1 MFVTN
6 WISTTKIQKISE
18 ITNFFRHYFLSRT
31 EVVMNKFLRYSLSLV
46 LAFVA
51 SVTFAGTTP
60 YKVLTFPDEGT
71 EGQEI
76 NGYDQT
82 WKATIG
88 KDVWTIENFNTYQWN
103 GWKYIKCGR
112 KKVASVASITSPAID
127 QPISNIVLTI
137 DNITKDKIN
146 SIKLQVATDADCNN
160 VTEEI
165 PAKIEDGDLIF
176 KPTKS
181 AANNYY
187 KFIFDCQ
194 AGRKNGLIQVSKIAY
209 YKVGDTPEIVD
220 ITNTAETA
228 YTIAK
233 AKELIGAGEGLSES
247 VYVKG
252 TVSQASKELNPTFGS
267 LSYYISDDG
276 TTGNE
281 LKVFGGL
288 SFKGEEFTS
297 VDDIKVGDVVV
308 VYGKLKKYNTTYE
321 LDKDNILISLNGT
334 TTGITNI
341 TTDEAAKNAPVYNLA
356 GQKVTKAYKGVVI
369 KNGKKMIQK

>member
-1 MFVTN
+1 MESYN
-6 WISTTKIQKISE
+6 RK
-18 ITNFFRHYFLSRT
+18 RCLDYC
-31 EVVMNKFLRYSLSLV
+31 KFQLKQV
-46 LAFVA
+46 
-51 SVTFAGTTP
+51 
-60 YKVLTFPDEGT
+60 
-71 EGQEI
+71 
-76 NGYDQT
+76 
-82 WKATIG
+82 G
-88 KDVWTIENFNTYQWN
+88 KS
-103 GWKYIKCGR
+103 WKYIKCGSN
-112 KKVASVASITSPAID
+112 KFESVASITSPAID

-137 DNITKDKIN
+137 DQITKAKIN
-146 SIKLQVATDADCNN
+146 SIKLQVATDADCKN

-165 PAKIEDGDLIF
+165 PATIEDGDLIF

-187 KFIFDCQ
+187 KFVFDCQ
-194 AGRKNGLIQVSKIAY
+194 KGSRNGLIQVSKIAY
-209 YKVGDTPEIVD
+209 YKVGDAPEIVD

-233 AKELIGAGEGLSES
+233 AKELIDAGKGLSES

-252 TVSQASKELNPTFGS
+252 TVSQASEKLDATYGS

-281 LKVFGGL
+281 LQVYGGL
-288 SFKGEEFTS
+288 SFDGKKFTS

-308 VYGKLKKYNTTYE
+308 VYGKLKKYGTTYE
-321 LDKDNILISLNGT
+321 FDKNNILISLNGT

>member
-1 MFVTN
+1 
-6 WISTTKIQKISE
+6 
-18 ITNFFRHYFLSRT
+18 
-31 EVVMNKFLRYSLSLV
+31 MNKFLRYSLSLV

-71 EGQEI
+71 EGKDI
-76 NGYDQT
+76 NSYDKT

-88 KDVWTIENFNTYQWN
+88 EDVWTIENFNTYQWN
-103 GWKYIKCGR
+103 GWKYIRCGS
-112 KKVASVASITSPAID
+112 KKVASVASITSPAIC

-137 DNITKDKIN
+137 DNIAKDKIN
-146 SIKLQVATDADCNN
+146 SIKLQVATDADCKN

-165 PAKIEDGDLIF
+165 SAKIEDGDLIF

-187 KFIFDCQ
+187 KFVFDCQ
-194 AGRKNGLIQVSKIAY
+194 KGSKNGFIQVSKIAY
-209 YKVGDTPEIVD
+209 YKVGDTPVIVD

-233 AKELIGAGEGLSES
+233 AKELIDAGEGLSES

-252 TVSQASKELNPTFGS
+252 IVSQASEKINPTYGS

-276 TTGNE
+276 KTGNE
-281 LKVFGGL
+281 LQVYGGL
-288 SFKGEEFTS
+288 SFEGKKFTS

-308 VYGKLKKYNTTYE
+308 VYGKLKKYNDTYE
-321 LDKDNILISLNGT
+321 LDLNNILISQNGT

-341 TTDEAAKNAPVYNLA
+341 TADEAAKNAPVYNLA

>member
-1 MFVTN
+1 
-6 WISTTKIQKISE
+6 
-18 ITNFFRHYFLSRT
+18 
-31 EVVMNKFLRYSLSLV
+31 MNKFLRYSLSLV

-60 YKVLTFPDEGT
+60 YKVLTFPDEGS
-71 EGQEI
+71 EGKEI
-76 NGYDQT
+76 NGYDKT

-88 KDVWTIENFNTYQWN
+88 EDVWTIENFNTFQWN
-103 GWKYIKCGR
+103 GWKYIRCGR
-112 KKVASVASITSPAID
+112 KKVTSIASITSPAID
-127 QPISNIVLTI
+127 QPIRNIVLTI
-137 DNITKDKIN
+137 DKITKDKIN
-146 SIKLQVATDADCNN
+146 SIKLLVATDADCNN

-165 PAKIEDGDLIF
+165 SAKIEDGDLIF

-187 KFIFDCQ
+187 KFVFDCQ
-194 AGRKNGLIQVSKIAY
+194 AGSSNGLIQVSKIAY
-209 YKVGDTPEIVD
+209 YKVGDAPEIVD

-233 AKELIGAGEGLSES
+233 AKELIDAGKGLSES

-252 TVSQASKELNPTFGS
+252 IVSQASKSLNATYGS
-267 LSYYISDDG
+267 LSYFISDDG
-276 TTGNE
+276 KKENE
-281 LKVFGGL
+281 LQVFGGL
-288 SFKGEEFTS
+288 SFEGKKFTS

-308 VYGKLKKYNTTYE
+308 VYGKLKKFKTTYE
-321 LDKDNILISLNGT
+321 LDKNNILISLNGK

-341 TTDEAAKNAPVYNLA
+341 TADEAAKNAPVYNLA

>member
-1 MFVTN
+1 
-6 WISTTKIQKISE
+6 
-18 ITNFFRHYFLSRT
+18 
-31 EVVMNKFLRYSLSLV
+31 MNKFLRYSLSLV

-71 EGQEI
+71 EGKEI
-76 NGYDQT
+76 NGYDKT

-88 KDVWTIENFNTYQWN
+88 EDVWTIENFNTYQWQ
-103 GWKYIKCGR
+103 GWKYIRCGR
-112 KKVASVASITSPAID
+112 KKVASIASITSPAID

-137 DNITKDKIN
+137 DKITKDKIN
-146 SIKLQVATDADCNN
+146 SIKLQVATDADCKN

-165 PAKIEDGDLIF
+165 SAKIEDGDLIF

-194 AGRKNGLIQVSKIAY
+194 AGSNGLIQVSKIAY

-233 AKELIGAGEGLSES
+233 AKELIDAGEGLSES

-252 TVSQASKELNPTFGS
+252 IVSQASESLNDTYGS

-276 TTGNE
+276 KTENE
-281 LKVFGGL
+281 LQVYGGL
-288 SFKGEEFTS
+288 SFDSKKFTS
-297 VDDIKVGDVVV
+297 IDDIKVGDVVV
-308 VYGKLKKYNTTYE
+308 VYGKLKKFGTTYE
-321 LDKDNILISLNGT
+321 LDKNNILISLNGT

>member
-1 MFVTN
+1 
-6 WISTTKIQKISE
+6 
-18 ITNFFRHYFLSRT
+18 
-31 EVVMNKFLRYSLSLV
+31 MNKFLRYSLSLV

-71 EGQEI
+71 EGKAI
-76 NGYDQT
+76 SAYNKT
-82 WKATIG
+82 WNATIG
-88 KDVWTIENFNTYQWN
+88 EDVWTIENFNTNRWDN
-103 GWKYIKCGR
+103 GWKYIKCGSR
-112 KKVASVASITSPAID
+112 NFESVASITSPAID

-137 DNITKDKIN
+137 DRITKDKIN
-146 SIKLQVATDADCNN
+146 SIKLQVATDADCKN

-165 PAKIEDGDLIF
+165 SAKIADGDLIF

-194 AGRKNGLIQVSKIAY
+194 KGSGNGLIQVSKIAY
-209 YKVGDTPEIVD
+209 YKVGDTPQIVD

-233 AKELIGAGEGLSES
+233 AKELIDAGEGLSES

-252 TVSQASKELNPTFGS
+252 IVSQTSEKLDPTYGS

-276 TTGNE
+276 KTGNE
-281 LKVFGGL
+281 LQVYGGL
-288 SFKGEEFTS
+288 SFEGKKFTS

-308 VYGKLKKYNTTYE
+308 VYGKLKKFKTTYE
-321 LDKDNILISLNGT
+321 LDSNNILISQNGT
-334 TTGITNI
+334 ATGITNI

>member
-1 MFVTN
+1 M
-6 WISTTKIQKISE
+6 
-18 ITNFFRHYFLSRT
+18 
-31 EVVMNKFLRYSLSLV
+31 
-46 LAFVA
+46 
-51 SVTFAGTTP
+51 
-60 YKVLTFPDEGT
+60 
-71 EGQEI
+71 
-76 NGYDQT
+76 
-82 WKATIG
+82 
-88 KDVWTIENFNTYQWN
+88 
-103 GWKYIKCGR
+103 
-112 KKVASVASITSPAID
+112 
-127 QPISNIVLTI
+127 TI

-160 VTEEI
+160 VTEVI
-165 PAKIEDGDLIF
+165 SAKIEDGDLIF
-176 KPTKS
+176 KPTKP
-181 AANNYY
+181 AVNNYY

-194 AGRKNGLIQVSKIAY
+194 AGSKNGLIQVSKIAY
-209 YKVGDTPEIVD
+209 YKVGDAPVIVD

-233 AKELIGAGEGLSES
+233 AKELIDAGEGLSES

-252 TVSQASKELNPTFGS
+252 TVSQASKELNDPYGS

-281 LKVFGGL
+281 LQVYGGL
-288 SFKGEEFTS
+288 SFEGKKFTS

-321 LDKDNILISLNGT
+321 LDKDNILISLNGK

>member
-1 MFVTN
+1 
-6 WISTTKIQKISE
+6 
-18 ITNFFRHYFLSRT
+18 
-31 EVVMNKFLRYSLSLV
+31 MNKFLRYSLSLV

-71 EGQEI
+71 EGKTI
-76 NGYDQT
+76 SAYNKT
-82 WKATIG
+82 WKATVG
-88 KDVWTIENFNTYQWN
+88 EDVWTIANFISNRWDN
-103 GWKYIKCGR
+103 WKFIRCGS
-112 KKVASVASITSPAID
+112 KKDASVASITSPAID

-146 SIKLQVATDADCNN
+146 SIKLQVATDADCKN

-176 KPTKS
+176 MPTKS

-194 AGRKNGLIQVSKIAY
+194 AGTSNGLIQVSKIAY

-233 AKELIGAGEGLSES
+233 AKELIDAGEGLSES

-252 TVSQASKELNPTFGS
+252 TVSQASKELNDPYGS

-281 LKVFGGL
+281 LQVYGGL
-288 SFKGEEFTS
+288 SFESQKFTS
-297 VDDIKVGDVVV
+297 VEDIKVGDVVV

-321 LDKDNILISLNGT
+321 LDKDNILISLNGK

>member
-1 MFVTN
+1 
-6 WISTTKIQKISE
+6 
-18 ITNFFRHYFLSRT
+18 
-31 EVVMNKFLRYSLSLV
+31 MNKFLRYSLSLV

-71 EGQEI
+71 EGKAI
-76 NGYDQT
+76 SAYTKT

-88 KDVWTIENFNTYQWN
+88 EDVWTIENFNTNKWDKN
-103 GWKYIKCGR
+103 WEYIKCGR
-112 KKVASVASITSPAID
+112 NKVASVASITSPAID

-137 DNITKDKIN
+137 DKMTKDKIN
-146 SIKLQVATDADCNN
+146 SIKLQVATDADCKN

-165 PAKIEDGDLIF
+165 SAKIEDGDLIF

-187 KFIFDCQ
+187 KFVFDCQ
-194 AGRKNGLIQVSKIAY
+194 AGTSNGLIQVSKIAY
-209 YKVGDTPEIVD
+209 YKVGDTPQIVD

-233 AKELIGAGEGLSES
+233 AKELIDAGEGLSEN

-252 TVSQASKELNPTFGS
+252 IVSKASTSLNTTYGS

-276 TTGNE
+276 KTGNE
-281 LKVFGGL
+281 LQVYGGL
-288 SFKGEEFTS
+288 SFEGKKFTS

-308 VYGKLKKYNTTYE
+308 VFGKLKKFGTTYE
-321 LDKDNILISLNGT
+321 LDSNNILISQNGT

-341 TTDEAAKNAPVYNLA
+341 TAEEAAKNAPVYNLA

>member
-1 MFVTN
+1 M
-6 WISTTKIQKISE
+6 E
-18 ITNFFRHYFLSRT
+18 
-31 EVVMNKFLRYSLSLV
+31 
-46 LAFVA
+46 
-51 SVTFAGTTP
+51 
-60 YKVLTFPDEGT
+60 
-71 EGQEI
+71 
-76 NGYDQT
+76 
-82 WKATIG
+82 
-88 KDVWTIENFNTYQWN
+88 
-103 GWKYIKCGR
+103 YIRCGR
-112 KKVASVASITSPAID
+112 KKVTSIASITSPAID
-127 QPISNIVLTI
+127 QPIRNIVLTI
-137 DNITKDKIN
+137 DKITKDKIN
-146 SIKLQVATDADCNN
+146 SIKLLVATDADCNN

-165 PAKIEDGDLIF
+165 SAKIEDGDLIF

-187 KFIFDCQ
+187 KFVFDCQ
-194 AGRKNGLIQVSKIAY
+194 AGSSNGLIQVSKIAY

-233 AKELIGAGEGLSES
+233 AKELIDAGKGLSES

-252 TVSQASKELNPTFGS
+252 IVSQASESLNDTYGS

-276 TTGNE
+276 KTENE
-281 LKVFGGL
+281 LQVYGGL
-288 SFKGEEFTS
+288 SFKGEKFTS

-308 VYGKLKKYNTTYE
+308 VYGKLKKFKTTYE
-321 LDKDNILISLNGT
+321 LDLNNILISQNGT

>member
-1 MFVTN
+1 
-6 WISTTKIQKISE
+6 
-18 ITNFFRHYFLSRT
+18 
-31 EVVMNKFLRYSLSLV
+31 MNKFLRYSLSLI

-51 SVTFAGTTP
+51 SVMFAGTTP

-71 EGQEI
+71 ESKAI
-76 NGYDQT
+76 SAYDKT

-88 KDVWTIENFNTYQWN
+88 EDVWTIENFNTNKWDKN
-103 GWKYIKCGR
+103 WEYIKCGR
-112 KKVASVASITSPAID
+112 NKVASIASITSPAID

-137 DNITKDKIN
+137 DKITKNKIN
-146 SIKLQVATDADCNN
+146 SIKLQVATDADCKN
-160 VTEEI
+160 VTEELS
-165 PAKIEDGDLIF
+165 AKIEDGDLIF

-187 KFIFDCQ
+187 KFVFDCQ
-194 AGRKNGLIQVSKIAY
+194 AGTSNGLIQISKIAY
-209 YKVGDTPEIVD
+209 YKVGDAPQIVD

-233 AKELIGAGEGLSES
+233 AKELIDAGEGLSES

-252 TVSQASKELNPTFGS
+252 IVSQASEKINPTYGS

-281 LKVFGGL
+281 LEVYGGL
-288 SFKGEEFTS
+288 SFKGEKFTS
-297 VDDIKVGDVVV
+297 VEDIKVGDVVV
-308 VYGKLKKYNTTYE
+308 VYGKLKKFKTTYE
-321 LDKDNILISLNGT
+321 LDSNNILISLNGK

-341 TTDEAAKNAPVYNLA
+341 TLDEAAKNAPAYNLA

>member
-1 MFVTN
+1 
-6 WISTTKIQKISE
+6 
-18 ITNFFRHYFLSRT
+18 
-31 EVVMNKFLRYSLSLV
+31 MNKFLRYSLSLV

-71 EGQEI
+71 EGKTI
-76 NGYDQT
+76 GAYDKT

-88 KDVWTIENFNTYQWN
+88 EDVWTIENFNSNTWN
-103 GWKYIKCGR
+103 NWKYIKCGS
-112 KKVASVASITSPAID
+112 KKDASVASITSPAID

-137 DNITKDKIN
+137 DNITKAKIN
-146 SIKLQVATDADCNN
+146 SIKLQVATDADCKN

-176 KPTKS
+176 TPTKS

-187 KFIFDCQ
+187 KFVFDCQ
-194 AGRKNGLIQVSKIAY
+194 QGSNNGLIQVSKIAY
-209 YKVGDTPEIVD
+209 YKVGDTPVIVD

-233 AKELIGAGEGLSES
+233 AKELIDADKGLSES

-252 TVSQASKELNPTFGS
+252 TVSQASESLNDKYGS

-276 TTGNE
+276 TTENE
-281 LKVFGGL
+281 LQVYGGL
-288 SFKGEEFTS
+288 SFEGKKFTS

-321 LDKDNILISLNGT
+321 LDKDNILISLNGK

>member
-1 MFVTN
+1 
-6 WISTTKIQKISE
+6 
-18 ITNFFRHYFLSRT
+18 
-31 EVVMNKFLRYSLSLV
+31 MNKFLRYSLSLV

-71 EGQEI
+71 EGKEI
-76 NGYDQT
+76 NGYDNT

-88 KDVWTIENFNTYQWN
+88 EDVWTIENFNTYQWN
-103 GWKYIKCGR
+103 GWKFIKCGR
-112 KKVASVASITSPAID
+112 KKVTSIASITSPAID

-137 DNITKDKIN
+137 DKIIKDKIN
-146 SIKLQVATDADCNN
+146 SIKLLVATDADCKN

-165 PAKIEDGDLIF
+165 SAKIEDGDLIF
-176 KPTKS
+176 MPTKS

-194 AGRKNGLIQVSKIAY
+194 AGTSNGLIQVSKIAY

-233 AKELIGAGEGLSES
+233 AKELIDAGEGLSES

-252 TVSQASKELNPTFGS
+252 TVSQASKELNDSYGS

-276 TTGNE
+276 TTENE
-281 LKVFGGL
+281 LKVYGGL
-288 SFKGEEFTS
+288 SFDGKKFTS
-297 VDDIKVGDVVV
+297 IDDIKVGDVVV
-308 VYGKLKKYNTTYE
+308 VYGKLTKYRTTYE
-321 LDKDNILISLNGT
+321 LDKNNILISLNGK

-341 TTDEAAKNAPVYNLA
+341 TADEAAKNAPVYNLA

>member
-1 MFVTN
+1 
-6 WISTTKIQKISE
+6 
-18 ITNFFRHYFLSRT
+18 
-31 EVVMNKFLRYSLSLV
+31 MNKFLRYSLSLI

-60 YKVLTFPDEGT
+60 YKVLTFPDAGEESKT
-71 EGQEI
+71 VS
-76 NGYDQT
+76 GYTAT

-88 KDVWTIENFNTYQWN
+88 EDVWTIENFNTN
-103 GWKYIKCGR
+103 KWKNWTFIKCGR
-112 KKVASVASITSPAID
+112 KDVASVASITSPAID

-137 DNITKDKIN
+137 DKITKNKIN
-146 SIKLQVATDADCNN
+146 SIKLQVATDADCKN
-160 VTEEI
+160 VTEELS
-165 PAKIEDGDLIF
+165 AKIEDGDLIF

-187 KFIFDCQ
+187 KFVFDCQ
-194 AGRKNGLIQVSKIAY
+194 AGTSNGLIQISKIAY
-209 YKVGDTPEIVD
+209 YKVGDAPQILD

-233 AKELIGAGEGLSES
+233 AKELIDAGEGLSES

-252 TVSQASKELNPTFGS
+252 IVSQASEKINPTYGS

-281 LKVFGGL
+281 LEVYGGL
-288 SFKGEEFTS
+288 SFKGEKFTS
-297 VDDIKVGDVVV
+297 VEDIKVGDVVV
-308 VYGKLKKYNTTYE
+308 IYGKLKKFKTTYE
-321 LDKDNILISLNGT
+321 LDSNNILISLNGK

-341 TTDEAAKNAPVYNLA
+341 TLDEAAKNAPVYNLA

>member
-1 MFVTN
+1 
-6 WISTTKIQKISE
+6 
-18 ITNFFRHYFLSRT
+18 
-31 EVVMNKFLRYSLSLV
+31 MNKFLRYSLSLV

-71 EGQEI
+71 EGKTI
-76 NGYDQT
+76 SAYNKT
-82 WKATIG
+82 WEAKIG
-88 KDVWTIENFNTYQWN
+88 EDVWNIENFNSNKWN
-103 GWKYIKCGR
+103 NNWKFIKCGS
-112 KKVASVASITSPAID
+112 KNFESVASITSPAID

-137 DNITKDKIN
+137 DQITKSSIN
-146 SIKLQVATDADCNN
+146 SIKLQVATDADCKN

-165 PAKIEDGDLIF
+165 PATIEDGDLIF

-187 KFIFDCQ
+187 KFVFDCQ
-194 AGRKNGLIQVSKIAY
+194 KGSSNGLIQVSKIAY
-209 YKVGDTPEIVD
+209 YKVGDAPEIVD

-233 AKELIGAGEGLSES
+233 AKELIDAGKGLSER

-252 TVSQASKELNPTFGS
+252 TVSQASKELNPTYGS

-276 TTGNE
+276 KTGNE
-281 LKVFGGL
+281 LKVYGGL
-288 SFKGEEFTS
+288 SFEGKKFTS
-297 VDDIKVGDVVV
+297 INDIKVGDVVV
-308 VYGKLKKYNTTYE
+308 VYGKLTKFNTTYE
-321 LDKDNILISLNGT
+321 LDLNNTLISLNGT

-341 TTDEAAKNAPVYNLA
+341 TTDEVAKNAPVYNLA

>member
-1 MFVTN
+1 M
-6 WISTTKIQKISE
+6 S
-18 ITNFFRHYFLSRT
+18 
-31 EVVMNKFLRYSLSLV
+31 
-46 LAFVA
+46 
-51 SVTFAGTTP
+51 
-60 YKVLTFPDEGT
+60 
-71 EGQEI
+71 
-76 NGYDQT
+76 
-82 WKATIG
+82 
-88 KDVWTIENFNTYQWN
+88 
-103 GWKYIKCGR
+103 
-112 KKVASVASITSPAID
+112 
-127 QPISNIVLTI
+127 LTI
-137 DNITKDKIN
+137 DKITKDKIN
-146 SIKLQVATDADCNN
+146 SIKLQVATDADCKN

-165 PAKIEDGDLIF
+165 SAKIEDGDLIF
-176 KPTKS
+176 KPTKL

-194 AGRKNGLIQVSKIAY
+194 AGTSNGLIQVSKIAY

-233 AKELIGAGEGLSES
+233 AKELIDAGKGLSES

-252 TVSQASKELNPTFGS
+252 TVSQASKELNDTYGS

-276 TTGNE
+276 KTENE
-281 LKVFGGL
+281 LQVYGGL
-288 SFKGEEFTS
+288 SFKGEKFTS
-297 VDDIKVGDVVV
+297 IDDIKVGDVVV

-321 LDKDNILISLNGT
+321 LDANNILISLNGT

>member
-1 MFVTN
+1 
-6 WISTTKIQKISE
+6 
-18 ITNFFRHYFLSRT
+18 
-31 EVVMNKFLRYSLSLV
+31 MNKFLRYSLSLV

-71 EGQEI
+71 EGTAI
-76 NGYDQT
+76 SAYNKT
-82 WKATIG
+82 WNATIG
-88 KDVWTIENFNTYQWN
+88 EDVWTIANFNTNKWN
-103 GWKYIKCGR
+103 NWKYIRCGS
-112 KKVASVASITSPAID
+112 KNFESVASITSPAID

-137 DNITKDKIN
+137 DRITKSSIN
-146 SIKLQVATDADCNN
+146 SIKLQVATDADCKN

-165 PAKIEDGDLIF
+165 SAKIEDGDLIF

-187 KFIFDCQ
+187 KFVFDCQ
-194 AGRKNGLIQVSKIAY
+194 KGSSNGLIQVSKIAY
-209 YKVGDTPEIVD
+209 YKIGDTPQIVD

-233 AKELIGAGEGLSES
+233 AKELIDAGEGLSES

-252 TVSQASKELNPTFGS
+252 IVSQASEKIDPTYGS

-276 TTGNE
+276 KIGNE
-281 LKVFGGL
+281 LQVYGGL
-288 SFKGEEFTS
+288 SFKGKKFTS

-308 VYGKLKKYNTTYE
+308 VYGKLKKFKTTYE
-321 LDKDNILISLNGT
+321 LDLNNILISQNGT

>member
-1 MFVTN
+1 
-6 WISTTKIQKISE
+6 
-18 ITNFFRHYFLSRT
+18 
-31 EVVMNKFLRYSLSLV
+31 MNKFLRYSLSLV

-71 EGQEI
+71 EGKTI
-76 NGYDQT
+76 GAYDKT

-88 KDVWTIENFNTYQWN
+88 EDVWTIENFNSNNWN
-103 GWKYIKCGR
+103 NWKYIKCGR
-112 KKVASVASITSPAID
+112 KDVTSIASITSPAID

-137 DNITKDKIN
+137 DKITKDKIN
-146 SIKLQVATDADCNN
+146 SIKLLVATDADCKN

-176 KPTKS
+176 TPTKS

-194 AGRKNGLIQVSKIAY
+194 AGSKNGLIQVSKIAY
-209 YKVGDTPEIVD
+209 YKVGDAPEIVD

-233 AKELIGAGEGLSES
+233 ARELIDADKGLSES

-252 TVSQASKELNPTFGS
+252 IVSQASEKLDPTYGS

-281 LKVFGGL
+281 LQVYGGL
-288 SFKGEEFTS
+288 SFENQKFTS

-308 VYGKLKKYNTTYE
+308 VYGKLTKYKTTYE
-321 LDKDNILISLNGT
+321 LDKNNILISLNGK

>member
-1 MFVTN
+1 
-6 WISTTKIQKISE
+6 
-18 ITNFFRHYFLSRT
+18 
-31 EVVMNKFLRYSLSLV
+31 MNKFLRYSLSLV

-71 EGQEI
+71 EGKDI
-76 NGYDQT
+76 NSYDKT
-82 WKATIG
+82 WKAKIG
-88 KDVWTIENFNTYQWN
+88 EDVWTIENFNTYQWQ
-103 GWKYIKCGR
+103 GWKYIRCGR

-137 DNITKDKIN
+137 DKITKDKIN
-146 SIKLQVATDADCNN
+146 SIKLQVATDADCKN

-165 PAKIEDGDLIF
+165 SAKIEDGDLIF

-194 AGRKNGLIQVSKIAY
+194 AGSNGLIQVSKIAY
-209 YKVGDTPEIVD
+209 YKVGDAPEIVD

-233 AKELIGAGEGLSES
+233 AKELIDAGKGLSES

-252 TVSQASKELNPTFGS
+252 IVSQASESLNDTYGS

-281 LKVFGGL
+281 LQVYGGL
-288 SFKGEEFTS
+288 SFKGEKFTS

-308 VYGKLKKYNTTYE
+308 VYGKLVKYKTTYE

>member
-1 MFVTN
+1 
-6 WISTTKIQKISE
+6 
-18 ITNFFRHYFLSRT
+18 
-31 EVVMNKFLRYSLSLV
+31 MNKFLRYSLSLI

-60 YKVLTFPDEGT
+60 YKVLTFPDEGEESKT
-71 EGQEI
+71 VS
-76 NGYDQT
+76 GYTAT

-88 KDVWTIENFNTYQWN
+88 EDVWTIENFNTN
-103 GWKYIKCGR
+103 KWKNWTFIKCGR
-112 KKVASVASITSPAID
+112 TNVASVASITSPAID

-137 DNITKDKIN
+137 DKITKNKVN

-160 VTEEI
+160 VTEELS
-165 PAKIEDGDLIF
+165 AKIEDGDLIF

-187 KFIFDCQ
+187 KFVFDCQ
-194 AGRKNGLIQVSKIAY
+194 AGTSNGLIQVSKIAY
-209 YKVGDTPEIVD
+209 YKVGDAPQIVD

-233 AKELIGAGEGLSES
+233 AKELIDAGEGLSKN

-252 TVSQASKELNPTFGS
+252 TVSKASTSLNATYGS
-267 LSYYISDDG
+267 LSYNISDDG
-276 TTGNE
+276 TTENE
-281 LKVFGGL
+281 LQVFGGL
-288 SFKGEEFTS
+288 SFKGEKFTS

-308 VYGKLKKYNTTYE
+308 VYGKLKKFKTTYE
-321 LDKDNILISLNGT
+321 LDSNNILISLNGK

-341 TTDEAAKNAPVYNLA
+341 TTDEAAKNAPTYNLA
-356 GQKVTKAYKGVVI
+356 GQKVTKAYKGIVI

>member
-1 MFVTN
+1 
-6 WISTTKIQKISE
+6 
-18 ITNFFRHYFLSRT
+18 
-31 EVVMNKFLRYSLSLV
+31 MNKFLRYSLSLV

-71 EGQEI
+71 EGKEI

-88 KDVWTIENFNTYQWN
+88 EDVWTIENFNTYQWT

-165 PAKIEDGDLIF
+165 SAKIEDGDLIF

-194 AGRKNGLIQVSKIAY
+194 AGRNGLIQISKIAY
-209 YKVGDTPEIVD
+209 YKVGDAPEIVD

-233 AKELIGAGEGLSES
+233 AKELIDAGEGLSES

-252 TVSQASKELNPTFGS
+252 TVSQASKELNATYGS

-281 LKVFGGL
+281 LQVYGGL
-288 SFKGEEFTS
+288 SFESQKFTS
-297 VDDIKVGDVVV
+297 VEDIKVGDVVV
-308 VYGKLKKYNTTYE
+308 VYGKLKKFGTTYE
-321 LDKDNILISLNGT
+321 LDKNNILISLNGK

-341 TTDEAAKNAPVYNLA
+341 TADEAAKNAPVYNLA

>member
-1 MFVTN
+1 
-6 WISTTKIQKISE
+6 
-18 ITNFFRHYFLSRT
+18 
-31 EVVMNKFLRYSLSLV
+31 MNKFLRYSLSLV

-71 EGQEI
+71 EGKEI

-88 KDVWTIENFNTYQWN
+88 EDVWTIENFNTYQWN

-165 PAKIEDGDLIF
+165 SAKIEDGDLIF

-194 AGRKNGLIQVSKIAY
+194 AGRNGLIQVSQIAY
-209 YKVGDTPEIVD
+209 YKVGDAPEIVD

-233 AKELIGAGEGLSES
+233 AKELIDAGKGLSES

-252 TVSQASKELNPTFGS
+252 IVSQASKSLNATYGS
-267 LSYYISDDG
+267 LSYFISDDG
-276 TTGNE
+276 KKENE
-281 LKVFGGL
+281 LQVFGGL
-288 SFKGEEFTS
+288 SFEGKKFTS

-308 VYGKLKKYNTTYE
+308 VYGKLKKFGTTYE
-321 LDKDNILISLNGT
+321 LDKNNILISLNGT

>member
-1 MFVTN
+1 M
-6 WISTTKIQKISE
+6 
-18 ITNFFRHYFLSRT
+18 
-31 EVVMNKFLRYSLSLV
+31 
-46 LAFVA
+46 
-51 SVTFAGTTP
+51 
-60 YKVLTFPDEGT
+60 LTFPDEGT
-71 EGQEI
+71 EGKATSAY
-76 NGYDQT
+76 NKT

-88 KDVWTIENFNTYQWN
+88 EDVWTIENFNSNKWN
-103 GWKYIKCGR
+103 NNWKFIKCGS
-112 KKVASVASITSPAID
+112 KNFASVASITSPAID

-137 DNITKDKIN
+137 DKIAKDNIN
-146 SIKLQVATDADCNN
+146 SIKLQVATDAACKN

-165 PAKIEDGDLIF
+165 SAKIKDGDLIF

-187 KFIFDCQ
+187 KFVFDCQ
-194 AGRKNGLIQVSKIAY
+194 KGSDNGLIQVSKIAY
-209 YKVGDTPEIVD
+209 YKVGDAPVIVD

-233 AKELIGAGEGLSES
+233 AKELIDAGEGLSES

-252 TVSQASKELNPTFGS
+252 TVSQASKELNATYGS

-281 LKVFGGL
+281 LQVFGGL
-288 SFKGEEFTS
+288 SFEGKKFTS

-308 VYGKLKKYNTTYE
+308 VYGKLKKFKTTYE
-321 LDKDNILISLNGT
+321 LDKNNILISLNGT

>member
-1 MFVTN
+1 
-6 WISTTKIQKISE
+6 
-18 ITNFFRHYFLSRT
+18 
-31 EVVMNKFLRYSLSLV
+31 MNKFLRYSLSLV

-71 EGQEI
+71 EGKAVSAY
-76 NGYDQT
+76 NKT
-82 WKATIG
+82 WKAKIG
-88 KDVWTIENFNTYQWN
+88 EDVWNIENFNSNKWN
-103 GWKYIKCGR
+103 NSWKFIKCGS
-112 KKVASVASITSPAID
+112 KNFESVASITSPAID

-137 DNITKDKIN
+137 DKITQKSIN
-146 SIKLQVATDADCNN
+146 SIKLQVATDADCKN

-165 PAKIEDGDLIF
+165 SAKIEDGDLIF

-187 KFIFDCQ
+187 KFVFDCQ
-194 AGRKNGLIQVSKIAY
+194 KGSGNGLIQVSKIAY

-220 ITNTAETA
+220 ITNTPETA

-233 AKELIGAGEGLSES
+233 AKELIDAGEGLSES

-252 TVSQASKELNPTFGS
+252 IVSQASKSLNDIYGS

-276 TTGNE
+276 KTGNE
-281 LKVFGGL
+281 LQVYGGL
-288 SFKGEEFTS
+288 SFKGEKFTS

-308 VYGKLKKYNTTYE
+308 VYGKLKKYNDTYE
-321 LDKDNILISLNGT
+321 LDANNILISQNGT

>member
-1 MFVTN
+1 
-6 WISTTKIQKISE
+6 
-18 ITNFFRHYFLSRT
+18 
-31 EVVMNKFLRYSLSLV
+31 MNKFLRYSLSLV

-71 EGQEI
+71 EGKEI
-76 NGYDQT
+76 NGYDKT

-88 KDVWTIENFNTYQWN
+88 KDVWTIENFNTYQWQ
-103 GWKYIKCGR
+103 GWKYIRCGR
-112 KKVASVASITSPAID
+112 KKVTSIASITSPAID

-137 DNITKDKIN
+137 DRMTKDKIN
-146 SIKLQVATDADCNN
+146 SIKLQVATDADCKN

-165 PAKIEDGDLIF
+165 SAKIEDGDLIF

-187 KFIFDCQ
+187 KFVFDCQ
-194 AGRKNGLIQVSKIAY
+194 AGTSNGLIQVSKIAY
-209 YKVGDTPEIVD
+209 YKVGDTPQIVD

-233 AKELIGAGEGLSES
+233 AKELIDAGEGLSES

-252 TVSQASKELNPTFGS
+252 IVSKASEKINPTYGS

-276 TTGNE
+276 KTGNE
-281 LKVFGGL
+281 LQVYGGL
-288 SFKGEEFTS
+288 SFDGKKFTS

-308 VYGKLKKYNTTYE
+308 VFGKLKKHNDTYE
-321 LDKDNILISLNGT
+321 LDLNNILISQNGT

-341 TTDEAAKNAPVYNLA
+341 TAEEAAKNAPVYNLA

>member
-1 MFVTN
+1 M
-6 WISTTKIQKISE
+6 
-18 ITNFFRHYFLSRT
+18 
-31 EVVMNKFLRYSLSLV
+31 V

-71 EGQEI
+71 EGKDI
-76 NGYDQT
+76 NSYDQT

-88 KDVWTIENFNTYQWN
+88 EDVWTIENFNTFQWKN
-103 GWKYIKCGR
+103 WKYIRCGR

-165 PAKIEDGDLIF
+165 SAKIEDGDLIF
-176 KPTKS
+176 QPTKS

-187 KFIFDCQ
+187 KFIFDCK
-194 AGRKNGLIQVSKIAY
+194 AGGKNGLIQVSKIAY

-233 AKELIGAGEGLSES
+233 AKELIDAGKGLSEN

-252 TVSQASKELNPTFGS
+252 TVSQASEKLDPTFGS

-276 TTGNE
+276 KTENE
-281 LKVFGGL
+281 LQVYGGL
-288 SFKGEEFTS
+288 SFDGKKFTS
-297 VDDIKVGDVVV
+297 IDDIKVGDVVV
-308 VYGKLKKYNTTYE
+308 VYGKLKKFNNTYE
-321 LDKDNILISLNGT
+321 LDKNNILISQNGT

>member
-1 MFVTN
+1 
-6 WISTTKIQKISE
+6 
-18 ITNFFRHYFLSRT
+18 
-31 EVVMNKFLRYSLSLV
+31 MNKFLRYSLSLV

-60 YKVLTFPDEGT
+60 YKVLTFPDEGS
-71 EGQEI
+71 EGKEI
-76 NGYDQT
+76 NGYDKT

-88 KDVWTIENFNTYQWN
+88 EDVWTIENFNTYQWN
-103 GWKYIKCGR
+103 GWKYIRCGR
-112 KKVASVASITSPAID
+112 KKVTSIASITSPAID
-127 QPISNIVLTI
+127 QPIRNIVLTI
-137 DNITKDKIN
+137 DKITKDKIN
-146 SIKLQVATDADCNN
+146 SIKLLVATDADCNN

-165 PAKIEDGDLIF
+165 SAKIEDGDLIF

-187 KFIFDCQ
+187 KFVFDCQ
-194 AGRKNGLIQVSKIAY
+194 AGSSNGLIQVSKIAY

-233 AKELIGAGEGLSES
+233 AKELIDAGKGLSES

-252 TVSQASKELNPTFGS
+252 IVSQASESLNDTYGS

-276 TTGNE
+276 KTENE
-281 LKVFGGL
+281 LQVYGGL
-288 SFKGEEFTS
+288 SFESQKFTS
-297 VDDIKVGDVVV
+297 VKDIKVGDVVV
-308 VYGKLKKYNTTYE
+308 VYGKLKKFGTIYE
-321 LDKDNILISLNGT
+321 LDKNNILISLNGK

-341 TTDEAAKNAPVYNLA
+341 TADEAAKNAPVYNLA

>member
-1 MFVTN
+1 
-6 WISTTKIQKISE
+6 
-18 ITNFFRHYFLSRT
+18 
-31 EVVMNKFLRYSLSLV
+31 MNKFLRYSLSLV

-71 EGQEI
+71 ESKNI
-76 NGYDQT
+76 SAYDKT

-88 KDVWTIENFNTYQWN
+88 EDIWTIENFNTN
-103 GWKYIKCGR
+103 KWKNWTFIKCGR
-112 KKVASVASITSPAID
+112 NKVASIASITSPAID

-137 DNITKDKIN
+137 DKIIKNKVN
-146 SIKLQVATDADCNN
+146 SIKLQVATDADCKN

-165 PAKIEDGDLIF
+165 SAKIEDGDLIF

-194 AGRKNGLIQVSKIAY
+194 AGSKNGLIQVSKIAY
-209 YKVGDTPEIVD
+209 YKVGDAPEIVD

-233 AKELIGAGEGLSES
+233 AKELIDAGKGLSES

-252 TVSQASKELNPTFGS
+252 TVSQASKSLDATYGS

-281 LKVFGGL
+281 LQVYGGL
-288 SFKGEEFTS
+288 SFEGKKFTS

-308 VYGKLKKYNTTYE
+308 VYGKLKKFNTTYE
-321 LDKDNILISLNGT
+321 LDANNTLISLNGT

>member
-1 MFVTN
+1 
-6 WISTTKIQKISE
+6 
-18 ITNFFRHYFLSRT
+18 
-31 EVVMNKFLRYSLSLV
+31 MNKFLRYSLSLV

-71 EGQEI
+71 EGNSI
-76 NGYDQT
+76 SAYNKT

-88 KDVWTIENFNTYQWN
+88 EDVWTIANFNTNKWN
-103 GWKYIKCGR
+103 NWTYIRCGS
-112 KKVASVASITSPAID
+112 KNFESVASITSPAID

-137 DNITKDKIN
+137 DKITKSSIN
-146 SIKLQVATDADCNN
+146 SIKLQVATDADCKN

-165 PAKIEDGDLIF
+165 SAKIADGDLIF

-187 KFIFDCQ
+187 KFVFDCQ
-194 AGRKNGLIQVSKIAY
+194 KGSGNGLIQVSKIAY
-209 YKVGDTPEIVD
+209 YKVGDAPQIVD

-233 AKELIGAGEGLSES
+233 AKELIDAGEGLSES

-252 TVSQASKELNPTFGS
+252 IVSQASKSLNTTYGS

-276 TTGNE
+276 KTGNE
-281 LKVFGGL
+281 LQVYGGL
-288 SFKGEEFTS
+288 SFEGKKFTS

-308 VYGKLKKYNTTYE
+308 VFGKLKKFGTTYE
-321 LDKDNILISLNGT
+321 LDLNNILISQNGT

-341 TTDEAAKNAPVYNLA
+341 TADEAAKNAPVYNLA

>member
-1 MFVTN
+1 M
-6 WISTTKIQKISE
+6 
-18 ITNFFRHYFLSRT
+18 
-31 EVVMNKFLRYSLSLV
+31 V

-71 EGQEI
+71 AGKGI
-76 NGYDQT
+76 NSYDQT
-82 WKATIG
+82 WEATIRE
-88 KDVWTIENFNTYQWN
+88 DVWTIENFNSNKWN
-103 GWKYIKCGR
+103 NNWNFIKCGR
-112 KKVASVASITSPAID
+112 KNVTSIASITSPAID

-137 DNITKDKIN
+137 DKITKDKIN
-146 SIKLQVATDADCNN
+146 SIKLQVATDADCKN

-165 PAKIEDGDLIF
+165 SAKIEEGDLIF
-176 KPTKS
+176 MPTKS

-194 AGRKNGLIQVSKIAY
+194 AGTSNGLIQVSKIAY
-209 YKVGDTPEIVD
+209 YKVGDTPVIVD

-233 AKELIGAGEGLSES
+233 AKELIDAGEGLSES

-252 TVSQASKELNPTFGS
+252 TVSQASKELNAKYGS

-281 LKVFGGL
+281 LQVYGGL
-288 SFKGEEFTS
+288 SFENQKFTS
-297 VDDIKVGDVVV
+297 VDDIKVGDVVI
-308 VYGKLKKYNTTYE
+308 VYGKLKKFGNTYE
-321 LDKDNILISLNGT
+321 LDKNNILISLNGK

-341 TTDEAAKNAPVYNLA
+341 TADEAAKNAPVYNLA

>member
-1 MFVTN
+1 
-6 WISTTKIQKISE
+6 
-18 ITNFFRHYFLSRT
+18 
-31 EVVMNKFLRYSLSLV
+31 MNKFLRYSLSLV

-60 YKVLTFPDEGT
+60 YKVLNFPDEGT
-71 EGQEI
+71 EGKAI
-76 NGYDQT
+76 SAYNKT

-88 KDVWTIENFNTYQWN
+88 EDVWTIANFNSNKWDKS
-103 GWKYIKCGR
+103 WKFIKCGS
-112 KKVASVASITSPAID
+112 KKDASVASITSPAID

-137 DNITKDKIN
+137 DNITKAKIN
-146 SIKLQVATDADCNN
+146 SIKLQVATDADCKN

-187 KFIFDCQ
+187 KFVFDCQ
-194 AGRKNGLIQVSKIAY
+194 KGTSNGLIQVSKIAY
-209 YKVGDTPEIVD
+209 YKVGDTPVIVD

-233 AKELIGAGEGLSES
+233 AKELIDAGEGLSEN

-252 TVSQASKELNPTFGS
+252 TVSKASTSLNATYGS
-267 LSYYISDDG
+267 LSYNISDDG

-281 LKVFGGL
+281 LQVFGGL
-288 SFKGEEFTS
+288 SFESQKFTS
-297 VDDIKVGDVVV
+297 VDDIKVGDVVI
-308 VYGKLKKYNTTYE
+308 VYGKLKKFGTTYE
-321 LDKDNILISLNGT
+321 LDKNNIPISLNGK

>member
-1 MFVTN
+1 
-6 WISTTKIQKISE
+6 
-18 ITNFFRHYFLSRT
+18 
-31 EVVMNKFLRYSLSLV
+31 MNKFLRYSLSLV

-60 YKVLTFPDEGT
+60 YKVLTFPDKGT
-71 EGQEI
+71 EGKTI
-76 NGYDQT
+76 SAYNKT

-88 KDVWTIENFNTYQWN
+88 KDVWTIANFNTNKWEKN
-103 GWKYIKCGR
+103 WKYIKCGSN
-112 KKVASVASITSPAID
+112 KSESVASITSPAID

-146 SIKLQVATDADCNN
+146 SIKLQVATDANCNN

-165 PAKIEDGDLIF
+165 PATIEDGDLIF

-187 KFIFDCQ
+187 KFVFDCQ
-194 AGRKNGLIQVSKIAY
+194 KGSRNGLIQISKIAY

-233 AKELIGAGEGLSES
+233 AKELIDAGKGLSEN

-252 TVSQASKELNPTFGS
+252 TVSQASESLNDTYGS

-281 LKVFGGL
+281 LQVYGGL
-288 SFKGEEFTS
+288 SFESQKFTS
-297 VDDIKVGDVVV
+297 VEDIKVGDVVV
-308 VYGKLKKYNTTYE
+308 VYGKLKKFGTTYE
-321 LDKDNILISLNGT
+321 LDKNNILISLNGK

-341 TTDEAAKNAPVYNLA
+341 TTDEVAKNAPVYNLA